1 MKTIAIKGSFR
12 TELGKKNARQLRKA
26 GNIPCVIYGKEENS
40 HFYAHENSF
49 LNLIYTHES
58 HLVKLNIDGKEFK
71 AVLKDIQFHTVTD
84 KVIHV
89 DFMEVLDNKPVIIN
103 IPIVITGDSVGI
115 KAGGKLR
122 IKRRSLKVKGYADDI
137 PEYLTVDITDV
148 KIHESIKVG
157 DLSFDKLELL
167 DPKISTVL
175 TVAISRVALKT
186 EEEEEA
192 EEVAAEGAEE
202 AETPAEEE

>member
-71 AVLKDIQFHTVTD
+71 AVLKDIQFHPVTD

-89 DFMEVLDNKPVIIN
+89 DFMEVFDNKPVIIN

-175 TVAISRVALKT
+175 TVAISRVALKA

-202 AETPAEEE
+202 AETPAEEK

>member
-71 AVLKDIQFHTVTD
+71 AVLKDIQFHPVTD

-89 DFMEVLDNKPVIIN
+89 DFMEVFDNKPVIIN

-175 TVAISRVALKT
+175 TVAISRVALKA